1 MKFELNDKKL
11 DAIKADF
18 ELVFIQDKNLKIFNK
33 EKDFFKLNN
42 YKGEGA
48 LLDLN
53 NKKLYLELKSLAYE
67 DIRLSLCTAYKTL
80 EKLNIKSVKLPSII
94 G

>member
-42 YKGEGA
+42 YKGEGV
-48 LLDLN
+48 LVQHVGL
-53 NKKLYLELKSLAYE
+53 
-67 DIRLSLCTAYKTL
+67 RLSASC
-80 EKLNIKSVKLPSII
+80 ER
-94 G
+94 

>member
-1 MKFELNDKKL
+1 M
-11 DAIKADF
+11 
-18 ELVFIQDKNLKIFNK
+18 
-33 EKDFFKLNN
+33 
-42 YKGEGA
+42 
-48 LLDLN
+48 DLN

-94 G
+94 GDCVVRSFASLVEGVLFGAYKFDKYKSEKKQEL